1 MNKKI
6 VNLNEKIVLKPS
18 RPPQTPDV
26 WESDDNWMYS
36 LTEDT
41 VQLEDQVV
49 LSASDYTVDK
59 PKS

>member
-18 RPPQTPDV
+18 RPTQTPDV